1 MRGFTLTE
9 LIVVVAIIA
18 LAATL
23 GTRYYFTNVEMYRF
37 QNALTEFKSS
47 VNLARARSLTG
58 VIVDVTTDGAVTK
71 RVNMDNR

>member
-9 LIVVVAIIA
+9 LIVVVAVIA

-37 QNALTEFKSS
+37 QNVSI
-47 VNLARARSLTG
+47 R
-58 VIVDVTTDGAVTK
+58 
-71 RVNMDNR
+71 